1 MSTKSAGRA
10 VLLAIS
16 LGVVT
21 VGLIAI
27 GTIWPGK
34 SVLATA
40 GVSQR
45 RLIYPSTPQASV
57 ENLIGEIGRH
67 EWQDAY
73 SNLAN
78 KSEFTE
84 PEFVQDLTGS
94 HGGLRTYAT
103 LAGYDIS
110 TQHASADKAQVR
122 ATLRWST
129 VVDTFQDVRDL
140 NVVRTD
146 DKWRVAWPIAR
157 QPRVAPQVIPVNYLR
172 WDVIFR
178 GAGDDWG
185 AQDVES
191 PHVRIVDMHPA
202 DRASQGTV
210 ILGEL
215 LNEDV
220 VPAYVT
226 VKATL
231 LAKNGSSLDSEN
243 AFDKMSHILL
253 PKQITPFRIDFPNV
267 RLSQV
272 DSVRMEPSSSLVSAS
287 ADPVVEIENQKLH
300 PVPDFSLTGD
310 LVNQSGQAVGI
321 AHVLATFYGS
331 NGDLLWV
338 SDGYAD
344 RALLPQIPVP
354 FTVSV
359 PPDLGSKIVNYR
371 VIASTYSEN
380 RLQ

>member
-1 MSTKSAGRA
+1 M
-10 VLLAIS
+10 
-16 LGVVT
+16 
-21 VGLIAI
+21 
-27 GTIWPGK
+27 
-34 SVLATA
+34 
-40 GVSQR
+40 SQR

-67 EWQDAY
+67 DWQDAY

-103 LAGYDIS
+103 LAGYNVS
-110 TQHASADKAQVR
+110 TQHASADEAQIR
-122 ATLRWST
+122 ATLLWST

-140 NVVRTD
+140 KVVRTGE
-146 DKWRVAWPIAR
+146 KWRVAWPIAK

-191 PHVRIVDMHPA
+191 PHVRIIDMHPV
-202 DRASQGTV
+202 DRVSQGTV

-243 AFDKMSHILL
+243 AFDKMAHTLL
-253 PKQITPFRIDFPNV
+253 PKQVTPFRIDFPNV

-287 ADPVVEIENQKLH
+287 ADPVVGIENQKLH

-321 AHVLATFYGS
+321 AHVLATFYGT

-354 FTVSV
+354 FTVAI